1 YGMSGRAFDSRFLF
15 TWPQHQISVMGA
27 EQAANVL
34 AEIKVRQLERHG
46 QTLSA
51 AEIAAIREP
60 ILEEY
65 HRQSSAYYSTS
76 EIWDDGILDPV
87 DTRNALGLSISA
99 ALNAPIDRPH
109 YGVFRM

>member
-1 YGMSGRAFDSRFLF
+1 MSGRAFDSRILF
-15 TWPQHQISVMGA
+15 SWPQHQISVMGA

-34 AEIKVRQLERHG
+34 ADIKVKQLQRAG
-46 QTLSA
+46 QELGA

-65 HRQSSAYYSTS
+65 RRQSSAYYSTS
-76 EIWDDGILDPV
+76 HLWDDGILDPT
-87 DTRNALGLSISA
+87 DTRNALAMAISV

>member
-1 YGMSGRAFDSRFLF
+1 MYDG
-15 TWPQHQISVMGA
+15 
-27 EQAANVL
+27 
-34 AEIKVRQLERHG
+34 
-46 QTLSA
+46 LSA
-51 AEIAAIREP
+51 FVEALEHEGELVRIRREVDPYLEIAAIREP

-65 HRQSSAYYSTS
+65 RRQSSAYYSTS

-87 DTRNALGLSISA
+87 DTRNALAISISA

>member
-1 YGMSGRAFDSRFLF
+1 MPISRSASSRARARSSR
-15 TWPQHQISVMGA
+15 T
-27 EQAANVL
+27 
-34 AEIKVRQLERHG
+34 
-46 QTLSA
+46 

-65 HRQSSAYYSTS
+65 RRQSSAYYSTS
-76 EIWDDGILDPV
+76 QLWDDGILDPV
-87 DTRNALGLSISA
+87 DTRNALAMAISA